1 MKPPTPESHTNKIQL
16 LAHRE
21 QPKPKPTGITEGR
34 KLLLHQFRKQP
45 PAIRNLQKQQFNEGM
60 FDVNGDG
67 VIDIEEAK
75 MARQLDRQ
83 TNFTEIDID
92 GDGEVSQDEMFVERQ
107 IAGRDMLVQNLIDE
121 VGQRNFN
128 IFGHQY
134 RGMSEEDF
142 KDHAVYHPHH
152 ALLMVQFRG
161 KERGHRLNGSDQIA
175 GCWKHQEQPRQSV
188 FPCQVKGQSWLSPP
202 FGDHFPYGRTGAAE
216 SAQVRAPDTNKT
228 YPMKVKL
235 YQQRQWG

>member
-1 MKPPTPESHTNKIQL
+1 MVATVPARAIASPRPLIPNSIPSRRVRPGSSRSSDQKITPRTPLISSNSQRPSSKGSQRHRQVQPRSAASGSQRWMKPPTPESHTNKIQL

-92 GDGEVSQDEMFVERQ
+92 GDGEV
-107 IAGRDMLVQNLIDE
+107 
-121 VGQRNFN
+121 
-128 IFGHQY
+128 
-134 RGMSEEDF
+134 
-142 KDHAVYHPHH
+142 
-152 ALLMVQFRG
+152 
-161 KERGHRLNGSDQIA
+161 
-175 GCWKHQEQPRQSV
+175 
-188 FPCQVKGQSWLSPP
+188 
-202 FGDHFPYGRTGAAE
+202 
-216 SAQVRAPDTNKT
+216 
-228 YPMKVKL
+228 
-235 YQQRQWG
+235 